1 MNEKVHVILNPKSAG
16 GATASAAPEILRT
29 LQQKFSDCE
38 LSETTGPRSAVA
50 LTQKALRDGATLVLA
65 VGGDG
70 TLNEVVNGFFDE
82 GSLIAP
88 NARLSVLPF
97 GTGSD
102 FRKTLGLTD
111 DWRDA
116 IATLDQR
123 QTRMIDLGE
132 ITFQDRDGQKTTWL
146 FDNIASFGIG
156 GIIADKVN
164 RASFAKKFGGR
175 FAFTYHT
182 LTTALTYRPQTVR
195 LKVDDTFD
203 RDVATT
209 IVAICNGRYFGSGME
224 IAPGADIEDGLFEIV
239 ILEDLSPLDF
249 FRSVGRIYEGAH
261 VDDPKV
267 TILKGR
273 DVTVTTTSQTAA
285 PLPLEIDGETP
296 GFINAHFSLKPKAL
310 PMLA

>member
-1 MNEKVHVILNPKSAG
+1 MSEKVHVILNPKSAG
-16 GATASAAPEILRT
+16 GATAHAAPEIFAA
-29 LQQKFSDCE
+29 LQQNFSTCA
-38 LSETTGPRSAVA
+38 LSETTGPRSAVTLTRQA
-50 LTQKALRDGATLVLA
+50 LQDGATLVFS

-70 TLNEVVNGFFDE
+70 TLNEVVNGFFD
-82 GSLIAP
+82 GDKLVSP
-88 NARLSVLPF
+88 DARLSVLPF

-102 FRKTLGLTD
+102 FRKTLGISD
-111 DWRDA
+111 DWRNA
-116 IATLDQR
+116 ITTLGER
-123 QTRMIDLGE
+123 QTRMIDLGK
-132 ITFQDRDGQKTTWL
+132 ITFQSRDGQKTTWL

-164 RASFAKKFGGR
+164 RATFAKKFGGR

-182 LTTALTYRPQTVR
+182 LTTALTYRPQMVH

-209 IVAICNGRYFGSGME
+209 IIAICNGRYFGGGME
-224 IAPGADIEDGLFEIV
+224 VAPGADIEDGLFEIV
-239 ILEDLSPLDF
+239 ILEDMSPLDF
-249 FRSVGRIYEGAH
+249 FRSAGLLYEAGH
-261 VDDPKV
+261 VDHPKV

-273 DVTVTTTSQTAA
+273 NVTVTSLGTKP

-296 GFINAHFSLKPKAL
+296 GFIDAQFSIKPKVL